1 MKISPFIKVNIC
13 SIPESTSA
21 AVRNQGKITN
31 LNGLVS
37 IKPERRNTTEN
48 SHFYK

>member
-1 MKISPFIKVNIC
+1 MKRSPFLKVNIC

-21 AVRNQGKITN
+21 AVRNLGKTIN
-31 LNGLVS
+31 LNGPVS
-37 IKPERRNTTEN
+37 IEPERQDTTEN